1 MLTFL
6 YKRHKRT
13 STNLF
18 IFQIMKKAFVI
29 IFFLLLSIQS
39 VKTQILHSITGKIID
54 GYSEKPLTNVQ
65 ILLLNNAHKTISD
78 SLGIFKLDEIPIGEY
93 HLEISF
99 IGYSTKKIPFSIEQN
114 TRSLNLGTV
123 RLIKVYKNET
133 DQSFIMLNEEDLYE
147 NEKGESN
154 SITGLLTSSKD
165 IFLKTVAYEFSPT
178 FFKPRNLSSEYSEV
192 LLNGVKMNKL
202 FNGRPQWSNWGG
214 LNDVLRNQEFS
225 KSMTLSNSTF
235 SGINGSTNLLT
246 DASSYRKGVKI
257 SYAAS
262 NRSYKGRV
270 MASYSSG
277 FLKSGWSY
285 TFSAS
290 KRFAKEGFREGTVY
304 DANSFFASIEKKINN
319 KHRLN
324 FTGIYAS
331 NTRGKSSPNTQE
343 VYDLKNLK
351 YNAYW
356 GNQEEEIRNSR
367 LKKITEPILQLNHFW
382 NISDETSLQTYITYQ
397 FGKSGNSRLDYGGAR
412 IIGEDDGQTII
423 GGGTNPDPSYYQKL
437 PSYFLRDINNPEYEN
452 AYLAEQE
459 FIKNGQINWLDLY
472 ESNQNVSNK
481 GNSIYALY
489 EDRNDDKQIM
499 IGSTL
504 LKKINENFKINAS
517 VKYQKLRSE
526 NFASMLDLLG
536 GNGFLDVD
544 IYADDLE
551 EAQSDLQ
558 IPNRIVSEGE
568 KFKYHFNF
576 DVSVL
581 NGFAQIQYAT
591 RKTDA
596 FFAVNFSNTTYQR
609 TGLYENGAYP
619 GETSLG
625 KSEKL
630 QFPNFSVKS
639 GVVYK
644 LTGRHIFSANAAY
657 YTKAPTLQNSFSNAR
672 ENNDIVIG
680 LTDEK
685 IAAIDVSYSLRH
697 PKINAQITLYGI
709 DLKDQTD
716 ISFYF
721 ADGLT
726 GIENS
731 QTTAFVQE
739 VLTGVDKQNFGLELG
754 LEIPIISG
762 IKFKAVAA
770 IGQSVYSSN
779 PNLYLTSDDFTEPL
793 NYGEVSLKN
802 YFVSEGP
809 QQAYSIGFE
818 YNSSDYWW
826 FGITGNYFDHSY
838 INIAPIMR
846 TKNFY
851 LDNDGLAIY
860 DYDEGTAKELLKQE
874 KFNPYYLVNVVGGKS
889 WKINDYYIGFFVNV
903 GNILNTE
910 YKTGGF
916 EQSRNANYNTLLEDK
931 TREKPLFG
939 PKYWYGYGTSY
950 YTSIYFRF

>member
-1 MLTFL
+1 
-6 YKRHKRT
+6 
-13 STNLF
+13 
-18 IFQIMKKAFVI
+18 MKNNFAF
-29 IFFLLLSIQS
+29 IFFLIVSFQSI
-39 VKTQILHSITGKIID
+39 KTQILPSIEGRIID
-54 GYSEKPLTNVQ
+54 DYSGKSLLNVQ
-65 ILLLNNAHKTISD
+65 ILLLKEVTKTYSD
-78 SLGIFKLDEIPIGEY
+78 LDGNFKLNEIKPGDHI
-93 HLEISF
+93 LEITF
-99 IGYSTKKIPFSIEQN
+99 IGYESKRLPFFIDESTETLK
-114 TRSLNLGTV
+114 LGTV
-123 RLIKVYKNET
+123 RLIEKHKNEV
-133 DQSFIMLNEEDLYE
+133 DQSIIRLNDEDLYE

-154 SITGLLTSSKD
+154 SITGLLSSSKD
-165 IFLKTVAYEFSPT
+165 IFLKTVAYEYSPT
-178 FFKPRNLSSEYSEV
+178 FFKPRNLGSEYSEV

-214 LNDVLRNQEFS
+214 LNDVLRNQEFVIN
-225 KSMTLSNSTF
+225 MTPSNSTF

-246 DASSYRKGVKI
+246 EASSYKKGVKI

-277 FLKSGWSY
+277 LLKNGWAY
-285 TFSAS
+285 TISAS
-290 KRFAKEGFREGTVY
+290 KRYAKEGFRKGTVY
-304 DANSFFASIEKKINN
+304 NANSFFTSVEKRIND

-324 FTGIYAS
+324 FTGIYTS
-331 NTRGKSSPNTQE
+331 NIRGKSSPNTQE
-343 VYDLKNLK
+343 VYILKDFK

-356 GNQEEEIRNSR
+356 GNQNGKMRNSR
-367 LKKITEPILQLNHFW
+367 LKNITEPILQLNHFW
-382 NISDETSLQTYITYQ
+382 NINSKTLLQTNITYQ
-397 FGKSGNSRLDYGGAR
+397 FGKVGNSRLDYGGAR
-412 IIGEDDGQTII
+412 IIGEDDNQTII
-423 GGGTNPDPSYYQKL
+423 GGGANPDPSYYQKL
-437 PSYFLRDINNPEYEN
+437 PSYFLRDIHNPDYEN

-459 FIKNGQINWLDLY
+459 FIKNGQINWLDMYLA
-472 ESNQNVSNK
+472 NQNSTINN

-489 EDRNDDKQIM
+489 EDRNDDKQFTINS
-499 IGSTL
+499 IL
-504 LKKINENFKINAS
+504 LKKINENFGINAS
-517 VKYQKLRSE
+517 VKYQKLKSE
-526 NFASMLDLLG
+526 NFANMLDLLG

-544 IYADDLE
+544 IYANQID

-558 IPNRIVSEGE
+558 NPNRIISKNER
-568 KFKYHFNF
+568 FKYNFNF
-576 DVSVL
+576 DASVL
-581 NGFAQIQYAT
+581 NGFVQAQYTT

-596 FFAVNFSNTTYQR
+596 FLAVNYSSTKYQR

-619 GETSLG
+619 DKASLG
-625 KSEKL
+625 KSEVS
-630 QFPNFSVKS
+630 NFNNYSIKS

-644 LTGRHIFSANAAY
+644 LTGRHILSANAAY
-657 YTKAPTLQNSFSNAR
+657 FTKAPTLQNSFSNAR

-685 IAAIDVSYSLRH
+685 ITAFDLSYNIRH
-697 PKINAQITLYGI
+697 PKINARLTAYGI
-709 DLKDQTD
+709 NLKDQTD

-739 VLTGVDKQNFGLELG
+739 VLIGIDKQNFGLEFG
-754 LEIPIISG
+754 MEIPIISG
-762 IKFKAVAA
+762 IKFKSVAA
-770 IGQSVYSSN
+770 IGQSVYNSN

-818 YNSSDYWW
+818 YNSPDYWW
-826 FGITGNYFDHSY
+826 FGITSNYFKNSY

-846 TKNFY
+846 TRNFY
-851 LDNDGLAIY
+851 LDTDGLPIY

-874 KFNPYYLVNVVGGKS
+874 KFDPYYLVNIVGGKS
-889 WKINDYYIGFFVNV
+889 WKINDYYIGFFINV

-931 TREKPLFG
+931 TREKQLFG

-950 YTSIYFRF
+950 YTSVYFRF

>member
-1 MLTFL
+1 
-6 YKRHKRT
+6 
-13 STNLF
+13 
-18 IFQIMKKAFVI
+18 MKKAFVY
-29 IFFLLLSIQS
+29 IFFLVSTIQTVRTQNFPS
-39 VKTQILHSITGKIID
+39 VKGKIINE
-54 GYSEKPLTNVQ
+54 YTENSLEKVQ
-65 ILLLNNAHKTISD
+65 VIVLNTDHKSFSD
-78 SLGIFKLDEIPIGEY
+78 QNGNFRLNKIPIGD
-93 HLEISF
+93 HVLEISF
-99 IGYSTKKIPFSIEQN
+99 LGYITKKIPLSIEKK
-114 TRSLNLGTV
+114 TKILDLGII
-123 RLIKVYKNET
+123 RLIAQFKEEKEDGYILLS
-133 DQSFIMLNEEDLYE
+133 DEDLYE

-165 IFLKTVAYEFSPT
+165 VFLKTVAYEFSPT
-178 FFKPRNLSSEYSEV
+178 FFKLRNLGSEYSEV

-214 LNDVLRNQEFS
+214 LNDVLRNQVFTQNM
-225 KSMTLSNSTF
+225 KPSNSTF

-246 DASSYRKGVKI
+246 KASTYRKGVKI
-257 SYAAS
+257 SYAVS

-277 FLKSGWSY
+277 LLKNGWAY

-290 KRFAKEGFREGTVY
+290 KRYAKEGFRNGTVY
-304 DANSFFASIEKKINN
+304 DANSFFISAEKIINTKHSI
-319 KHRLN
+319 N

-331 NTRGKSSPNTQE
+331 NIRGKSSPNTQE
-343 VYDLKNLK
+343 VYDLKDIK

-356 GNQEEEIRNSR
+356 GDQEEKMRNSR
-367 LKKITEPILQLNHFW
+367 LKKITEPILQLNHYW
-382 NISDETSLQTYITYQ
+382 NINSKTALQTNITYQ
-397 FGKSGNSRLDYGGAR
+397 FGKVGNSRLDYGGAR
-412 IIGEDDGQTII
+412 IIGEDDEQTII

-437 PSYFLRDINNPEYEN
+437 PSYFLRDIHNPDYEN

-472 ESNQNVSNK
+472 ESNQNSTLNN

-489 EDRNDDKQIM
+489 EDRNDDKQLI
-499 IGSTL
+499 INSILTQ
-504 LKKINENFKINAS
+504 KINKNFTLNTS
-517 VKYQKLRSE
+517 VQFQKLRSE
-526 NFASMLDLLG
+526 NFAYMLDLLG

-544 IYADDLE
+544 IYAENMD

-558 IPNRIVSEGE
+558 NPNRIILTRER
-568 KFKYHFNF
+568 FKYNFNF
-576 DVSVL
+576 DVSIL
-581 NGFAQIQYAT
+581 NGFIQSKYAS

-596 FFAVNFSNTTYQR
+596 FLAINYSNSNYQR
-609 TGLYENGAYP
+609 TGFYENGAYP
-619 GETSLG
+619 GNISLG

-630 QFPNFSVKS
+630 QFHNFSVKS

-644 LTGRHIFSANAAY
+644 LTGRHIISANAAY
-657 YTKAPTLQNSFSNAR
+657 GTKPPTLQNSFSNAR

-685 IAAIDVSYSLRH
+685 ISAFDLSYNLRH
-697 PKINAQITLYGI
+697 PKINAKLTLYGI
-709 DLKDQTD
+709 SLKDQTN

-726 GIENS
+726 GIDNS

-739 VLTGVDKQNFGLELG
+739 VLTGIDKQNFGLELG
-754 LEIPIISG
+754 IEIPIISG
-762 IKFKAVAA
+762 LKFKGVAA
-770 IGQSVYSSN
+770 IGQSIYSSN
-779 PNLYLTSDDFTEPL
+779 PNLYLTSDDFSEPL

-802 YFVSEGP
+802 YFVSNGP

-818 YNSSDYWW
+818 YNSPNYWW
-826 FGITGNYFDHSY
+826 FGITGNYFNHSY
-838 INIAPIMR
+838 INIAPINR
-846 TKNFY
+846 TGNFY
-851 LDNDGLAIY
+851 LDSDGLPIN
-860 DYDEGTAKELLKQE
+860 DYDENVAKELLKQE
-874 KFNPYYLVNVVGGKS
+874 KFKPYYLVNIVGGKS

-903 GNILNTE
+903 GNILNTA

-931 TREKPLFG
+931 TRDKPLFG

-950 YTSIYFRF
+950 YTSVYFRF

>member
-1 MLTFL
+1 
-6 YKRHKRT
+6 
-13 STNLF
+13 
-18 IFQIMKKAFVI
+18 MKNNFAF
-29 IFFLLLSIQS
+29 IFFLIVSFQSI
-39 VKTQILHSITGKIID
+39 KTQILPSIEGRIID
-54 GYSEKPLTNVQ
+54 DYSGKSLVNVQ
-65 ILLLNNAHKTISD
+65 ILLLKEVTKTYSD
-78 SLGIFKLDEIPIGEY
+78 LDGNFKLNDIKPGDHI
-93 HLEISF
+93 LEITF
-99 IGYSTKKIPFSIEQN
+99 IGYESKRLPFFMDKSTETLK
-114 TRSLNLGTV
+114 LGTV
-123 RLIKVYKNET
+123 RLKEKYKNEV
-133 DQSFIMLNEEDLYE
+133 DQSIIRLNDEDLYE

-154 SITGLLTSSKD
+154 SITGLLSSSKD

-178 FFKPRNLSSEYSEV
+178 FFKPRNLGSEYSEV

-214 LNDVLRNQEFS
+214 LNDVLRNQEFVIN
-225 KSMTLSNSTF
+225 MTPSNSTF

-246 DASSYRKGVKI
+246 EASSYKKGIKI

-277 FLKSGWSY
+277 LLKNGWAY

-290 KRFAKEGFREGTVY
+290 KRYAKEGFREGTVY
-304 DANSFFASIEKKINN
+304 NANSFFTSVEKRIND

-324 FTGIYAS
+324 FTGIYTS
-331 NTRGKSSPNTQE
+331 NIRGKSSPNTQE
-343 VYDLKNLK
+343 VYDLKDFK

-356 GNQEEEIRNSR
+356 GNQNGKIRNSR
-367 LKKITEPILQLNHFW
+367 LKNITEPILQLNHFW
-382 NISDETSLQTYITYQ
+382 NINSKTFLQTNITYQ
-397 FGKSGNSRLDYGGAR
+397 FGKVGNSRLDYGGAR
-412 IIGEDDGQTII
+412 IIGEDDNQTII
-423 GGGTNPDPSYYQKL
+423 GGGANPDPSYYQKL
-437 PSYFLRDINNPEYEN
+437 PSYFLRDIHNPDYEN
-452 AYLAEQE
+452 AYIAEQE
-459 FIKNGQINWLDLY
+459 FIKNGQINWLDMYLA
-472 ESNQNVSNK
+472 NQNSTINN

-489 EDRNDDKQIM
+489 EDRNDDKQFTINS
-499 IGSTL
+499 IL
-504 LKKINENFKINAS
+504 LKKINENFGINAS
-517 VKYQKLRSE
+517 VQYQKIKSE
-526 NFASMLDLLG
+526 NFANMLDLLG

-544 IYADDLE
+544 IYANQID

-558 IPNRIVSEGE
+558 NPNRIILENE
-568 KFKYHFNF
+568 RFKYNFNF
-576 DVSVL
+576 DASVL
-581 NGFAQIQYAT
+581 NGFVQAKYTT

-596 FFAVNFSNTTYQR
+596 FLAVNYSSTKYQR
-609 TGLYENGAYP
+609 TGLYENGAYSSKA
-619 GETSLG
+619 SLG
-625 KSEKL
+625 KSEVL
-630 QFPNFSVKS
+630 NFNNFSIKS

-644 LTGRHIFSANAAY
+644 LTGRHIISATAAY
-657 YTKAPTLQNSFSNAR
+657 FTKAPTLQNSFSNAR

-685 IAAIDVSYSLRH
+685 ITAFDLSYNIRH
-697 PKINAQITLYGI
+697 PKINARLTAYGI
-709 DLKDQTD
+709 NLKDQTD

-739 VLTGVDKQNFGLELG
+739 VLIGIDKQNFGLEFG
-754 LEIPIISG
+754 MEIPIISG
-762 IKFKAVAA
+762 IKFKSVAA

-818 YNSSDYWW
+818 YNSPDYWW
-826 FGITGNYFDHSY
+826 FGITGNYFNNSY
-838 INIAPIMR
+838 VNIAPIMR
-846 TKNFY
+846 TRNFY
-851 LDNDGLAIY
+851 LDKDGLPIY

-874 KFNPYYLVNVVGGKS
+874 KFDPYYLVNIVGGKS
-889 WKINDYYIGFFVNV
+889 WKINDYYIGFFINV
-903 GNILNTE
+903 GNLLNTE

-950 YTSIYFRF
+950 YTSVYFRF